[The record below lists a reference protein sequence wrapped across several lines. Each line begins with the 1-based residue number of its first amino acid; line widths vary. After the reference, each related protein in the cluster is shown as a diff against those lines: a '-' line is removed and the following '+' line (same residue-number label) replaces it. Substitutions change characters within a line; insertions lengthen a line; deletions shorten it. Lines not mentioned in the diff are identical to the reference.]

1 MKKIL
6 FIILISCFSLII
18 ISCSEDKEESTTD
31 TVSTTSQMG
40 GSIQGM
46 ELSLSTAVTTVAG
59 TGSSGSANGTGTS
72 ASFNMPHAITTDGT
86 NLYVADH
93 DNHLIRK
100 IVISTG
106 AVTTVA
112 GTGSSGSANG
122 TGTSASFNYPRGIT
136 TDGTNLYVADNSNHL
151 IRKIVISTGAVTTLA
166 GTGSSGSANGTGTS
180 ASFYK
185 PAGITTDG
193 TNLYVADRYNYLI
206 RKIVISTGV
215 VTTVAGTGS
224 SGSANGTGTSASF
237 DKPYGVTTDGTNLY
251 VADYYNHL
259 IRKIVIS
266 TGVVTTV
273 AGTGS
278 SGSANGTGTSA
289 SFNNPTGITTDG
301 TNLYVADY
309 SNHLIRKIVIS
320 TGAVT
325 TVAGTGSSGSA
336 NGTGTS
342 ASVNNPLGVTTDGTN
357 LYVAD
362 RSNHLIRKIVISTG
376 AVTTVAGTG
385 SSGSANG
392 TGTSAS
398 FNNPIGITTDGTN
411 LYVAD
416 PSNHLIRKIE

>member
-40 GSIQGM
+40 GSIQGA
-46 ELSLSTAVTTVAG
+46 ELSLSTVVTTLAG
-59 TGSSGSANGTGTS
+59 TVDNGSANGTGTS
-72 ASFNMPHAITTDGT
+72 ASFNIPYGITTDGT
-86 NLYVADH
+86 NLYVADS

-112 GTGSSGSANG
+112 GTGSTGSANG

-136 TDGTNLYVADNSNHL
+136 TDGTNLYVGVIINNL
-151 IRKIVISTGAVTTLA
+151 IRQIVISTGVVTTLA
-166 GTGSSGSANGTGTS
+166 GTGSPGSSNGTGTA
-180 ASFYK
+180 ASFYY
-185 PAGITTDG
+185 PEGITTDG
-193 TNLYVADRYNYLI
+193 TNLYVAD
-206 RKIVISTGV
+206 
-215 VTTVAGTGS
+215 
-224 SGSANGTGTSASF
+224 
-237 DKPYGVTTDGTNLY
+237 TD
-251 VADYYNHL
+251 NHL

-289 SFNNPTGITTDG
+289 SFYYPRGITTDG
-301 TNLYVADY
+301 TNLYVTDTE
-309 SNHLIRKIVIS
+309 NHLIRKIVIS
-320 TGAVT
+320 TGVVT
-325 TVAGTGSSGSA
+325 TVAGTGSSGSS

-342 ASVNNPLGVTTDGTN
+342 ASFKSPREITKDGTN

-362 RSNHLIRKIVISTG
+362 MFNNLIRKIVISTG
-376 AVTTVAGTG
+376 VVTTVAGTG

-398 FNNPIGITTDGTN
+398 FNYP
-411 LYVAD
+411 
-416 PSNHLIRKIE
+416 